1 MEIQRLA
8 GSKWLSIMGQHNVI
22 QIVPFKKGTP
32 MEGFWMATTSGL
44 VYFDKNM
51 DTFQDI
57 IHEKYLVAMFQI
69 FFPIKKEIRLIPQ
82 SSGMV
87 YFKQQTFI
95 SCMVLLMRLTTFTT
109 IFPRRR

>member
-51 DTFQDI
+51 DTF
-57 IHEKYLVAMFQI
+57 
-69 FFPIKKEIRLIPQ
+69 R
-82 SSGMV
+82 
-87 YFKQQTFI
+87 T
-95 SCMVLLMRLTTFTT
+95 
-109 IFPRRR
+109 